1 MNTFNSRKGT
11 QQRADEIA
19 TNASSLPVAENYCED
34 DLRNAESLEIRGGCL
49 VFIFPNEC
57 IVIASDGSKAL
68 EITPLDLKRLF
79 GTKRRMYAGHINEKL
94 NEFFGGK

>member
-19 TNASSLPVAENYCED
+19 ANASSLPVAENYCED
-34 DLRNAESLEIRGGCL
+34 DLRNAESLEIRDGCL
-49 VFIFPNEC
+49 VFVFQNEC
-57 IVIASDGSKAL
+57 FVIAPDGSKEF
-68 EITPLDLKRLF
+68 EITPFDLKKAF
-79 GTKRRMYAGHINEKL
+79 GTKRRLYTSHINEKL